1 MTPREVN
8 VLLTNAALLD
18 ARLRREPE
26 ERAQMATAW
35 AQILSDVSLEV
46 GMAAL
51 QQHYREETRPIMPAD
66 IVAVADAVTPD
77 RVRLTDGPEW
87 LRRNGVD
94 PEQFQ
99 ARIEAGERPARV
111 LRELGVTSDV

>member
-1 MTPREVN
+1 MSPREVN

-35 AQILSDVSLEV
+35 AQLLGDVPLQV

-51 QQHYREETRPIMPAD
+51 QQHYREEIRPIMPAD

-77 RVRLTDGPEW
+77 RVRLADGPEW
-87 LRRNGVD
+87 LQQHGVN
-94 PEQFQ
+94 PGEFQ
-99 ARIEAGERPARV
+99 ARIDAGERPARV
-111 LRELGVTSDV
+111 LRELGVSSDV

>member
-35 AQILSDVSLEV
+35 AQILADVSLEV

-66 IVAVADAVTPD
+66 IAALADAVTPD
-77 RVRLTDGPEW
+77 RVRLADGSDW
-87 LRRNGVD
+87 LTRHGVN
-94 PEQFQ
+94 PAEFQ
-99 ARIEAGERPARV
+99 SRIDAGERPARV
-111 LRELGVTSDV
+111 LRELGVSGDV